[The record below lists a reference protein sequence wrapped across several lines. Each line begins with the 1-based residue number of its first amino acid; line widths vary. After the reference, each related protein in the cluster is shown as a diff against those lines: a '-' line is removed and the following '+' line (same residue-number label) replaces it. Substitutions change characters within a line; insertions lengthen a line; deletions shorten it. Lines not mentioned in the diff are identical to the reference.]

1 MQGSNRKNPG
11 TPGSPNPY
19 IQTPA
24 TPQNQN
30 AGTPSATQGAAGGLA
45 TARILTLLNQIGD
58 RLITSEQERV
68 AMREALSDLENRSDM
83 AERMFLT
90 IEDKV
95 SKNSTFE
102 NKLVERQEKLE
113 KLVSE
118 SAERLERAEAL
129 TEKIEEAIALQNRLA
144 RRLEKTSQDK
154 ARILTK
160 IERIEEGIEKTQEAL
175 NSKALIQLAEQVAAG
190 GWLPQAPVAND
201 LNADIAA
208 ATPWW
213 KRPYKMQAGV
223 MASLLAAGVI
233 GGLAISQMA
242 AHWPAGDGP
251 TSTLVVSSTKP
262 TAGEAGDV
270 LPDHVATNEVPAPS
284 SDTKD
289 VAPYSDNALDSAA
302 SQNMDAIAAD
312 MNAITPG
319 VAQPEKNAAAPVANS
334 APVKVASVTPTP
346 TTSPVTAA
354 PVAAPAQPVAAVQD
368 NFDVDAFIKAQG
380 DRTAPLSTRIKPDPA
395 LPPVV
400 RSVED
405 KAFQGVPEAQHDLAA
420 IYTAG
425 HAGVTV
431 DFKRAAAWF
440 GEAAANGVANARY
453 NLGVLYHQ
461 GLGVNKDVTKAI
473 GWYRAAAK
481 LNHPEAQYNLGIAYI
496 EAVGTKYDP
505 RMAAKYFEQAAKGG
519 VLEAAYNL
527 GLIYENGL
535 LGDADTNEAVYWY
548 KLASDSSPEARLAL
562 NQITRRL
569 NLSDSDVARIVKE
582 YSAVYKVPAKGVAA
596 TTTAPVKTGAVVAPL
611 TPADQE
617 SPDDPAVIAKQIPA
631 LTKEETQSLLG
642 NTGGRDQAMIEQVQE
657 QLIRM
662 KLFNGKANGVGGPDT
677 EAAIRTY
684 QKTNGLPVTGKPS
697 EDLLVRMLAS
707 DIDSASGNNR
717 AQGL

>member
-24 TPQNQN
+24 TGPLNQN
-30 AGTPSATQGAAGGLA
+30 AGQAAAPGGLA
-45 TARILTLLNQIGD
+45 TARILGLLNQIGD
-58 RLITSEQERV
+58 KLVSSEQERI

-95 SKNSTFE
+95 SKNDSVE
-102 NKLVERQEKLE
+102 MKLIERQEKLE
-113 KLVSE
+113 QLVSE

-160 IERIEEGIEKTQEAL
+160 IERIEEGVEKTREAL

-190 GWLPQAPVAND
+190 GWLPQAPAAND
-201 LNADIAA
+201 RLNAEIAA

-213 KRPYKMQAGV
+213 KRPYKMQTGMA
-223 MASLLAAGVI
+223 ASLLAAGII

-242 AHWPAGDGP
+242 AHWPDATGGS
-251 TSTLVVSSTKP
+251 STLVVSSTP
-262 TAGEAGDV
+262 ATGEGDSV
-270 LPDHVATNEVPAPS
+270 LPGRVATGETPVPQSTEAR
-284 SDTKD
+284 D
-289 VAPYSDNALDSAA
+289 VAPYSDKALDGATD
-302 SQNMDAIAAD
+302 MDAIAAD

-319 VAQPEKNAAAPVANS
+319 VAPEQAE
-334 APVKVASVTPTP
+334 PVKVASAAPTA
-346 TTSPVTAA
+346 TTQATAA
-354 PVAAPAQPVAAVQD
+354 PAPAAPATAARTVIPAVTPAVQD
-368 NFDVDAFIKAQG
+368 NFDVDGFIRAQG
-380 DRTAPLSTRIKPDPA
+380 DRSAPLATRIKADPA
-395 LPPVV
+395 LPAVV

-431 DFKRAAAWF
+431 DFKRAATWF

-461 GLGVNKDVTKAI
+461 GLGVDKDVSKAI
-473 GWYRAAAK
+473 GWYRAAAR
-481 LNHPEAQYNLGIAYI
+481 LNHPEAEYNLGIAYI
-496 EAVGTKYDP
+496 EGIGTKYDP
-505 RMAAKYFEQAAKGG
+505 RMAAKYFEQAARGG

-535 LGDADTNEAVYWY
+535 LGDADANEAVYWY
-548 KLASDSSPEARLAL
+548 NLASDASPEARLAL

-569 NLSDSDVARIVKE
+569 NLGESDVARIVKE
-582 YSAVYKVPAKGVAA
+582 YNAVYKIPVKGSTASSAPAS
-596 TTTAPVKTGAVVAPL
+596 VKTGAVAAPL
-611 TPADQE
+611 TPADAI
-617 SPDDPAVIAKQIPA
+617 SPDDPALIAKQIPA
-631 LTKEETQSLLG
+631 LTKEESKNLLTSLG
-642 NTGGRDQAMIEQVQE
+642 KDRAVIEQVQE

-662 KLFNGKANGVGGPDT
+662 KLFAGQPDGVGGPDT
-677 EAAIRTY
+677 EAAIRAY
-684 QKTNGLPVTGKPS
+684 QKTNGLTVTGKPS
-697 EDLLVRMLAS
+697 EELLVRMLAS
-707 DIDSASGNNR
+707 DIDSASGNRNL
-717 AQGL
+717 QGL